1 LDRFDRDLH
10 YLGSLKMPIIS
21 NTENI
26 DGDEVTILVEVD
38 KAPSRKSPYDEP
50 HRGSPGEQVIESARD
65 VFDDGIA
72 LARACAKKAVS
83 GMQLLDDKF
92 RPEEFEL
99 KLAISLDSE
108 VGAFVAKASAG
119 AQMEVTMKWKPR
131 E

>member
-1 LDRFDRDLH
+1 
-10 YLGSLKMPIIS
+10 MPIIS
-21 NTENI
+21 STETI
-26 DGDEVTILVEVD
+26 DGNDVTILVEVD
-38 KAPSRKSPYDEP
+38 KVPSKKGPYDEL
-50 HRGSPGEQVIESARD
+50 HRGRSPSDIVESARD
-65 VFDDGIA
+65 VFDDGIS
-72 LARACAKKAVS
+72 LARACAKKAVN

-108 VGAFVAKASAG
+108 VGAFIAKASAG